1 MRALA
6 LILCLAWGQAWA
18 VDYYAAPGGGAA
30 ASCVDATTN
39 VCTLS
44 RAVTVAGNGD
54 TISLAAGTYAGT
66 QLGASGYVLMTSE
79 LINLTCAGTRT
90 CILQPSTSTA
100 AIRLNTPPNG
110 GTIAIT
116 GVVVDGLNGTA
127 PNYCFW
133 FGDSAAGTY
142 TATITES
149 TCMNPVF
156 YGTYVAATGLTLTM
170 TNVNMTATSAVTT
183 RSYLFTDRT
192 VKWAGGAITISGGT
206 SEIANQNTPTYGTI
220 EISANA
226 AGLTASVSDFTG
238 TTTLNSALTSTGE
251 HPGIELLNVASSTI
265 RNSTM
270 NVIGNVGSRS
280 TALFRINS
288 CGNVAG
294 QGCVGTE
301 TPRAI
306 TTAVIDNVTGTNG
319 TPGGYGA
326 IIGQDATSSAD
337 NQITG
342 AHISDADIT
351 CTVASNSGHGAMLG
365 YLVGGRITR
374 SKVDACGINFIA
386 KKTATTASEFS
397 GNLSIN
403 AGSQHFRLK
412 GALALFANNTAAS
425 YTGTGSLYYAD
436 VESVSGT
443 NSTVS
448 LYNNIGYANGG
459 VPAYNVFVETASTLT
474 VADDN
479 DWYGAATWYDD
490 ATTFTTLATW
500 NAVAA
505 VGTDL
510 DANPAF
516 AGGASPT
523 LASGF
528 RLSADSSL
536 RRVGTDRNA
545 GNYQDNGNR
554 GFLHPPSIGAWEA
567 ASGDQAAARTAR

>member
-1 MRALA
+1 MRVL
-6 LILCLAWGQAWA
+6 LLLCLVWGQAWA

-54 TISLAAGTYAGT
+54 TINLAAGTYAGT

-90 CILQPSTSTA
+90 CILQPSTSTG

-110 GTIAIT
+110 GSITIT

-142 TATITES
+142 TGSVVDS

-156 YGTYVAATGLTLTM
+156 YGAYVAATGLTLTL

-192 VKWAGGAITISGGT
+192 VQWAGGSITISGGT
-206 SEIANQNTPTYGTI
+206 SDIANQNTPTYGTI
-220 EISANA
+220 EIRGYA
-226 AGLTASVSDFTG
+226 AGLTASVSNFVG
-238 TTTLNSALTSTGE
+238 NTTLNSALTSTGE
-251 HPGIELLNVASSTI
+251 HSGIQLLNVANSTI
-265 RNSTM
+265 QNSTM
-270 NVIGNVGSRS
+270 NVVGNVGSRS

-294 QGCVGTE
+294 QGCLGTE

-306 TTAVIDNVTGTNG
+306 TTALISGVTGTNG
-319 TPGGYGA
+319 TTGGYGA
-326 IIGQDATSSAD
+326 IIGQDATSTGD
-337 NQITG
+337 NQITN
-342 AHISDADIT
+342 ARLEDADIT
-351 CTVASNSGHGAMLG
+351 CTVAANTGHGVMLG
-365 YLVGGRITR
+365 YLVGGLVSR
-374 SKVDACGINFIA
+374 SEADSCSINFIA
-386 KKTATTASEFS
+386 KKTATTASMFS
-397 GNLSIN
+397 GNVSIN
-403 AGSQHFRLK
+403 AIDQHFRVK
-412 GALALFANNTAAS
+412 GGLATWANNTAAS
-425 YTGTGSLYYAD
+425 YEGTGSLYYAD
-436 VESVSGT
+436 VETVSGT

-448 LYNNIGYANGG
+448 AYNNIGYSLGG

-474 VADDN
+474 AADDN
-479 DWYGAATWYDD
+479 DWYGRAVWYDD

-510 DANPAF
+510 DSDPGF
-516 AGGASPT
+516 VVPT
-523 LASGF
+523 ATTAEGFKLSSG
-528 RLSADSSL
+528 SAL
-536 RRVGTDRNA
+536 RRVGKDLNIGNVQDA
-545 GNYQDNGNR
+545 GNR
-554 GFLHPPSIGAWEA
+554 AFLHPPSIGAWEA
-567 ASGDQAAARTAR
+567 TSGDAAAARTAR